1 MALLNGSGGNEAT
14 TTHKAISDGVRFERH
29 QGGGMDSLTTHKS
42 PYYKNTF
49 KEALKLTNHLKEP
62 IIDLFARDCQWADIT
77 NDIDPNTKAKF
88 HLDALDFIK
97 SQKSNSSR
105 IILFDPPFSSI
116 QAERY
121 EAGDTNLYA
130 SGPAKISKI
139 YKNSFRVLVAG
150 GVFVKLGY
158 NSTRPHKG
166 FKLHSLKIVN
176 FGGSRNDV
184 IVSIWVKTQKT
195 LGDFS

>member
-1 MALLNGSGGNEAT
+1 MVL
-14 TTHKAISDGVRFERH
+14 FERK
-29 QGGGMDSLTTHKS
+29 QSGQNNGLITHHSK
-42 PYYKNTF
+42 YYKETF
-49 KEALKLTNHLKEP
+49 DEALKLTSHLKEP

-88 HLDALDFIK
+88 HLDALDFIQC
-97 SQKSNSSR
+97 QKSNSSR
-105 IILFDPPFSSI
+105 MILFDPPFSPI

-139 YKNSFRVLVAG
+139 YKNTFRVLVPG

-166 FKLHSLKIVN
+166 FKLHSLKVVN

-184 IVSIWVKTQKT
+184 IVSIWVKIQKT